1 MILFVSVCVVITI
14 EMIIMLRC
22 CCCCWVGNNL
32 GGCAAFCREDK
43 RSCLNKRLGPRP
55 SSLYG
60 TTRVKGPS
68 VHSVESIVSP
78 LRDLKRTPDGE
89 LTESG
94 YVPARGLTPAP

>member
-1 MILFVSVCVVITI
+1 MILFVSVCVVLAI
-14 EMIIMLRC
+14 EMIISCVRLRC
-22 CCCCWVGNNL
+22 CLLFVGNNL
-32 GGCAAFCREDK
+32 GGCAVCREDK

-78 LRDLKRTPDGE
+78 LRDLRERRTE
-89 LTESG
+89 N
-94 YVPARGLTPAP
+94 